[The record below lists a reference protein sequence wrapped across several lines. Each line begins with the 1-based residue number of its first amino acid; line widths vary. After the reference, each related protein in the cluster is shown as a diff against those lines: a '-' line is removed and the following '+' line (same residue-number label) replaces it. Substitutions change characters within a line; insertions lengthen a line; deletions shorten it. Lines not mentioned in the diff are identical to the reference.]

1 MVSSESQKAT
11 YEKLIK
17 HTRTGEILTCM
28 PLSSRSRR
36 TDATG
41 SVLAGLNTSPG

>member
-11 YEKLIK
+11 DEKLIK
-17 HTRTGEILTCM
+17 HTRTGEKLTCM